1 MSETQES
8 TQNAPEAVSTLND
21 ERAHRLS
28 KRAAIMEAGGNPYP
42 EHSEVTAHVVDIEA
56 KYADLE
62 AGEDTDDVVSIGG
75 RIMAKRGQGKIAF
88 VVVRDTT
95 PRSSSSAASTR
106 CARRTGPCCRTW
118 TWATSS
124 T

>member
-8 TQNAPEAVSTLND
+8 TQNAQEEVSTLND
-21 ERAHRLS
+21 ERAQRLS

-62 AGEDTDDVVSIGG
+62 AGGDNRDGGGIGG
-75 RIMAKRGQGKIAF
+75 RVMGPRGPGES
-88 VVVRDTT
+88 RH
-95 PRSSSSAASTR
+95 
-106 CARRTGPCCRTW
+106 ARAPDPHRRGPP
-118 TWATSS
+118 A
-124 T
+124 

>member
-28 KRAAIMEAGGNPYP
+28 KSAAIMEAGGNPYP

-62 AGEDTDDVVSIGG
+62 AG
-75 RIMAKRGQGKIAF
+75 
-88 VVVRDTT
+88 
-95 PRSSSSAASTR
+95 
-106 CARRTGPCCRTW
+106 RTW

-124 T
+124 M

>member
-95 PRSSSSAASTR
+95 AEIQLF
-106 CARRTGPCCRTW
+106 CRIN
-118 TWATSS
+118 
-124 T
+124 